1 MNIKIGFT
9 DSAREL
15 SFNTDE
21 ERASVE
27 ERLRNAMSNDEATV
41 EFTDAKGRQFMVRQ
55 SAISYV
61 EIGAETNRP
70 VGFSS

>member
-21 ERASVE
+21 EKTSVE

-41 EFTDAKGRQFMVRQ
+41 EFTDSKGRQFMVRQ
-55 SAISYV
+55 SAIAYV